1 MAWVENIV
9 PRDILNAST
18 SSSSFFSYLQLNLND
33 SFDRFFRL
41 AVSLINFFFF
51 FLNNYACSWWFFFFN
66 FYSFFFFSL
75 NSLANKKVFPFFL
88 SMNTNLKIKY
98 DKNGWSWLLESFFYL
113 LGTWECSSSL
123 HAYDH
128 RRGWGES
135 QVLAGTE
142 LVNFRLHKKLQTLS
156 YYLYLENYLT
166 LCFECTFFVSYFWPC
181 NR

>member
-98 DKNGWSWLLESFFYL
+98 DKNGWSWLLESFFLFIRYVRML
-113 LGTWECSSSL
+113 IISSCLWSQTWVGRVASVGRHWTCQFSTT
-123 HAYDH
+123 
-128 RRGWGES
+128 
-135 QVLAGTE
+135 QKITNTE
-142 LVNFRLHKKLQTLS
+142 LLFILGKLSNTLFWMHFFRLIF
-156 YYLYLENYLT
+156 LT
-166 LCFECTFFVSYFWPC
+166 L
-181 NR
+181 